1 MSTDSNS
8 DVTDNQISETSS
20 NDSVQQKKKS
30 TQKKNQMGKAD
41 MMFMAG
47 VVIMLGI
54 SGPYIYYTFEIYNYM
69 QENY

>member
-30 TQKKNQMGKAD
+30 SQKKSQMGKAD

-69 QENY
+69 